1 MKNKIP
7 LYQVLL
13 ITLQFGG
20 IFYFAMTGSVV
31 PESVLPSI
39 LIIVSVINGLWA
51 VLTMNKDTLT
61 VMPELRKNAS
71 LVTTGPYRFVRHPMY
86 TSVTLLLTGM
96 LIDNFDWMRLLVLIM
111 VLIVL
116 ILKINIE
123 EKQLRMRFPAYES
136 YQLKTKRFIP
146 FIF

>member
-1 MKNKIP
+1 
-7 LYQVLL
+7 
-13 ITLQFGG
+13 
-20 IFYFAMTGSVV
+20 
-31 PESVLPSI
+31 
-39 LIIVSVINGLWA
+39 
-51 VLTMNKDTLT
+51 MNKDTLT